1 MHPFGA
7 SLLLSLE
14 DSNHFLKGKVNFLMI
29 NDLLSEASKTPHLD
43 AKGFHSI
50 HIYFIEKHLHFVVC
64 ESYFYKTDNSS
75 NKTSSFK
82 QIGKKK
88 KNNSR
93 KMMGSSLSLT
103 DELRIA
109 SYPPSRHQQSH

>member
-88 KNNSR
+88 KNSR

>member
-1 MHPFGA
+1 MHPFGV

-14 DSNHFLKGKVNFLMI
+14 DSKHFLKVNFLII
-29 NDLLSEASKTPHLD
+29 NDILSEASKTPHLD

-64 ESYFYKTDNSS
+64 ESYFYKTDNSI
-75 NKTSSFK
+75 NKMCSFK
-82 QIGKKK
+82 QIQKKK
-88 KNNSR
+88 KKNSR

-103 DELRIA
+103 GELSIA